1 MKIFNALVLSFY
13 TLLILL
19 LGATFTSI
27 SLGVITEGNIG
38 EMVSLCYSDANLR
51 LGLGIGGLLLVII
64 GLGVVQLAINR
75 VHREKTI
82 SFENPDG
89 QITIS
94 LSAIEDF
101 IRRLFRTSTDIKEL
115 RPLCVVGKKG
125 IEISNKV
132 ALWSDTK
139 IPEATEKI
147 QSVIKSRLQQI
158 LGTEEA
164 ITVKVNVV
172 KIAAKEIRR
181 PRTKEEPE
189 ETEMEAPYQ
198 YRD

>member
-19 LGATFTSI
+19 LGATLISV
-27 SLGVITEGNIG
+27 SLGVITAGNIG
-38 EMVSLCYSDANLR
+38 EIVSLCYNDANLK

-64 GLGVVQLAINR
+64 GLGVVQLTINR

-101 IRRLFRTSTDIKEL
+101 IRRLFRTNADIKEL
-115 RPLCVVGKKG
+115 KPLCVVGKKG
-125 IEISNKV
+125 IEISSKV

-147 QSVIKSRLQQI
+147 QSVIKLRLQQI

>member
-1 MKIFNALVLSFY
+1 M
-13 TLLILL
+13 
-19 LGATFTSI
+19 
-27 SLGVITEGNIG
+27 
-38 EMVSLCYSDANLR
+38 
-51 LGLGIGGLLLVII
+51 
-64 GLGVVQLAINR
+64 
-75 VHREKTI
+75 
-82 SFENPDG
+82 
-89 QITIS
+89 
-94 LSAIEDF
+94 
-101 IRRLFRTSTDIKEL
+101 
-115 RPLCVVGKKG
+115 VGKKG

-139 IPEATEKI
+139 IPEVTEKI

-158 LGTEEA
+158 LGTEGA

>member
-101 IRRLFRTSTDIKEL
+101 IRRLFR
-115 RPLCVVGKKG
+115 
-125 IEISNKV
+125 
-132 ALWSDTK
+132 
-139 IPEATEKI
+139 
-147 QSVIKSRLQQI
+147 
-158 LGTEEA
+158 
-164 ITVKVNVV
+164 
-172 KIAAKEIRR
+172 
-181 PRTKEEPE
+181 
-189 ETEMEAPYQ
+189 
-198 YRD
+198 

>member
-19 LGATFTSI
+19 LGATLVSI

-38 EMVSLCYSDANLR
+38 QIVSLCYNDANLR
-51 LGLGIGGLLLVII
+51 LGLGIGGLLFIII

-75 VHREKTI
+75 VYREKTI

-94 LSAIEDF
+94 LAAIEDF
-101 IRRLFRTSTDIKEL
+101 IRRLFRTNTDIKEL
-115 RPLCVVGKKG
+115 RPQCMVGKKG

-139 IPEATEKI
+139 IPEVTEKI